1 MFVSN
6 LEIINNYFELPI
18 SHIHKKEELKKNIID
33 DLELVETVDPSGSSI
48 YSVAFQPTTCFGKKV
63 LEQFPR
69 VYTTDTIFLKD
80 TQKMLKN
87 YKSIDCEVDFSQIMD
102 IWDEIKNDTGFKE
115 KYHYID
121 WPMWEH
127 LNKSEWFLQVLSL
140 YNLTSPILS
149 FIVPIVILFVPF
161 FIIKAKGLPITFSE
175 YIDVLKIVAANHA
188 IGKLFTQF
196 NSVKMEEKI
205 YLIVSSAFYIFS
217 IYQNVLTCF
226 RFHQNMIKIH
236 SYLKH
241 IQQYVEYTERNA
253 NNFLQFSE
261 GLTSYST
268 FNTKVK
274 ERISILIEFKNKLQK
289 ITPYH
294 LHFRKI
300 GELGT
305 VLKHFYDLYQDTNY
319 NDAFLYSFGFNGYI
333 DNIQGLKKNIQ
344 DGYINFA
351 KFSSKKRKNVFKK
364 AYYPA
369 LMKNSPV
376 KNDYNFK
383 KNIILTG
390 PNASGKTTILKSA
403 LINIIFTQQVG
414 SGFYETAQ
422 LMPFDFIHC
431 YLNIPDTSGRDSL
444 FQAEARR
451 CMEVLDCIKENVGKM
466 HFCAFDE
473 LYSGTNPADAVM
485 SSLAF
490 MEFLI
495 KKKNVTCILTTH
507 FIEVCKNLD
516 SHTEIENCYMHTE
529 TKDGS
534 EDFNYTYRLKRGI
547 SELRGGLKILNDMN
561 YPKEIID
568 KTHDRPTNNIF
579 VTKKI

>member
-33 DLELVETVDPSGSSI
+33 DLELIETVDPSGSSI
-48 YSVAFQPTTCFGKKV
+48 YSTAFQPTTCFGKKV

-80 TQKMLKN
+80 TQNMLKN
-87 YKSIDCEVDFSQIMD
+87 YKAIDCEVDFSQIMD

-149 FIVPIVILFVPF
+149 FIVPFVILFIPF

-196 NSVKMEEKI
+196 NSVKLEEKI

-241 IQQYVEYTERNA
+241 IQQYVEYTERNM

-261 GLTSYST
+261 GLTSYSN
-268 FNTKVK
+268 FNAKVK
-274 ERISILIEFKNKLQK
+274 EKISIIIEFKDKLQK

-305 VLKHFYDLYQDTNY
+305 VLKHFYDLHQDKNC

-333 DNIQGLKKNIQ
+333 DNIQGFKKNIQ

-369 LMKNSPV
+369 LMKSSPV

-403 LINIIFTQQVG
+403 LINIIFTQQFG

-507 FIEVCKNLD
+507 FIEVCKSLD

-529 TKDGS
+529 TKDESG
-534 EDFNYTYRLKRGI
+534 DFNYTYRLKRGI

-568 KTHDRPTNNIF
+568 KTHDRSTNNIF

>member
-48 YSVAFQPTTCFGKKV
+48 YNVAFQPTTCFGKKV

-196 NSVKMEEKI
+196 NNVKMEEKI

-241 IQQYVEYTERNA
+241 VQQYVEFTERNT

-261 GLTSYST
+261 GLTSYSN

-305 VLKHFYDLYQDTNY
+305 VLKHFYDLHQDANY
-319 NDAFLYSFGFNGYI
+319 NEAFLYSFGFNGYI

-351 KFSSKKRKNVFKK
+351 KFSSKKRKNIFKK

-369 LMKNSPV
+369 LMKSSPV
-376 KNDYNFK
+376 KNNYNFK

-516 SHTEIENCYMHTE
+516 SHKEIENCYMHTE

-534 EDFNYTYRLKRGI
+534 EDFNYTYRLKCGI

-568 KTHDRPTNNIF
+568 KTYDRPTNNIF